1 MDLQK
6 LLRAGICVASVSLS
20 ISACTPNATET
31 TTTTNASKAEVT
43 VEQAVWEKLTADG
56 DAAKAK
62 GDLKKAEE
70 CYQAAVEE
78 AKKLGETDP
87 TFGKTT
93 ANLADFYYAQGDG
106 AQADKL
112 YKQSLAVREK
122 ALGLEHADLV
132 QSIVGLAR
140 VASAEKNYAEAVA
153 HYERAID
160 ILNKNKLPV
169 SDDVQKE
176 YAKAKENASTSKGSK
191 KEEVG
196 GKEDAA
202 TGKGDTTGKDAAS
215 GKEAVSGKEAES
227 KKDSASGKE
236 AESKKDSASGKEAES
251 KKDSASGKEAESKK
265 DAASDKK

>member
-1 MDLQK
+1 
-6 LLRAGICVASVSLS
+6 VSLS

-31 TTTTNASKAEVT
+31 TNTTSASKAEVT
-43 VEQAVWEKLTADG
+43 VEQAVWEKLTSDG

-87 TFGKTT
+87 SFGRST

-169 SDDVQKE
+169 SDEVQAE
-176 YAKAKENASTSKGSK
+176 YAKAKENASSSKGSTK
-191 KEEVG
+191 G
-196 GKEDAA
+196 DAAGKEDAA
-202 TGKGDTTGKDAAS
+202 TGKGSTTGKETATGKGAAAGKDAAS
-215 GKEAVSGKEAES
+215 EKKEATK
-227 KKDSASGKE
+227 
-236 AESKKDSASGKEAES
+236 
-251 KKDSASGKEAESKK
+251 
-265 DAASDKK
+265 